1 MYTSVARPNTD
12 LSRKMPASSRQSLVQ
27 ALLSFLP
34 EQSSPVVMS
43 VKPEQPRPTPI
54 RTNGQRKPKTNL
66 IYDPSLLF
74 VLELATIAATRD
86 AESVTLMGQPVADM
100 LQNVVRDTSNN
111 HPLVL
116 SRAIYYLLHL
126 LEASQDHSFVRAPVI
141 LHTISGYDQ
150 SILET
155 AELEITQGL
164 ALCLRQ
170 PSPLRSEMT
179 NTPDFWLILRSL
191 HTRPSVAGQVSDII
205 RNVIEARPTAITADN
220 YEAAISLLTGFASAG
235 SVGAAIEQQRDK
247 RSPEQREKR
256 QQKNEKSTRKPSAEE
271 TEAVERGHKAVV
283 MIYQLTGR
291 ISGLIEQSHLER
303 KEGK

>member
-1 MYTSVARPNTD
+1 
-12 LSRKMPASSRQSLVQ
+12 MPLASRQSLIH
-27 ALLSFLP
+27 ALVSFLP

-43 VKPEQPRPTPI
+43 VKPDQPRPAPI
-54 RTNGQRKPKTNL
+54 RTNVQRKQKTEL
-66 IYDPSLLF
+66 SYDPSLVF
-74 VLELATIAATRD
+74 VLELATIVATRD
-86 AESVTLMGQPVADM
+86 AESVALMGQSVADM

-111 HPLVL
+111 HSLVL
-116 SRAIYYLLHL
+116 SRAVYYLLHL

-141 LHTISGYDQ
+141 LHTISGYEQ
-150 SILET
+150 STLET
-155 AELEITQGL
+155 AELEVTQGL

-191 HTRPSVAGQVSDII
+191 HARPNVAGRIFDIV
-205 RNVIEARPTAITADN
+205 RNVVEGRPTAVTADN
-220 YEAAISLLTGFASAG
+220 YEAVISLLTGFASAG
-235 SVGAAIEQQRDK
+235 SVGAAVEQQRDK

-256 QQKNEKSTRKPSAEE
+256 QQKRDTSPRKPTVEE
-271 TEAVERGHKAVV
+271 KEAVERGHGAVV

-291 ISGLIEQSHLER
+291 IPGLIEQSHLER

>member
-1 MYTSVARPNTD
+1 
-12 LSRKMPASSRQSLVQ
+12 MPLASRQSLIH
-27 ALLSFLP
+27 ALVSFLP

-43 VKPEQPRPTPI
+43 VKPDQPRPAPI
-54 RTNGQRKPKTNL
+54 RTNVQRKQKTEL
-66 IYDPSLLF
+66 SYDPSLVF
-74 VLELATIAATRD
+74 VLELATIVATRD
-86 AESVTLMGQPVADM
+86 AESVALMGQSVADM

-111 HPLVL
+111 HSLVL
-116 SRAIYYLLHL
+116 SRAVYYLLHL

-141 LHTISGYDQ
+141 LHTISGYEQ
-150 SILET
+150 STLET
-155 AELEITQGL
+155 AELEVTQGL

-191 HTRPSVAGQVSDII
+191 HARPNVAGRIFDIV
-205 RNVIEARPTAITADN
+205 RNVVEGRPTAVTADN
-220 YEAAISLLTGFASAG
+220 YEAVISLLTGFASAG
-235 SVGAAIEQQRDK
+235 SVGAAVEQQRDK

-256 QQKNEKSTRKPSAEE
+256 QQKRDTSPRKPTAEE
-271 TEAVERGHKAVV
+271 KEAVERGHGAVV

-291 ISGLIEQSHLER
+291 IPGLIEQSHLER